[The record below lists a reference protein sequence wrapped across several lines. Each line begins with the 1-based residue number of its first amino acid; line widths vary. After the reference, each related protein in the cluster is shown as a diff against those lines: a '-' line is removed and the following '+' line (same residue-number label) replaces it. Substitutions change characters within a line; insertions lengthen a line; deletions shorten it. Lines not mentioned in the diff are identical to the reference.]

1 LVNLRNI
8 ISLNVRG
15 AGTIVTGM
23 AVTSALTTVVSSS
36 SLTLAAAVA
45 AVVVVLVVVVVIVVV
60 VVVVGSVVVVVVVAD
75 VVRLGEA
82 VIHKQVKPSHYR
94 IRGYF
99 YNEMGL

>member
-1 LVNLRNI
+1 MVNLRNI

-45 AVVVVLVVVVVIVVV
+45 AVVVVLVVVVVVVV
-60 VVVVGSVVVVVVVAD
+60 AVGSVVVVVVAD

-82 VIHKQVKPSHYR
+82 VIHKHVKPSHYR

>member
-45 AVVVVLVVVVVIVVV
+45 AVVVVLVVVVVVVV
-60 VVVVGSVVVVVVVAD
+60 AVGSVVVVVVAD

>member
-1 LVNLRNI
+1 MVNLRNI

-45 AVVVVLVVVVVIVVV
+45 AVVVVLVVVVVVVV
-60 VVVVGSVVVVVVVAD
+60 AVGSVVVVVVAD